1 VCREESLARQSEAD
15 QADIN
20 KILARFAK
28 SGIVPMQELPGEYVD
43 VSEVGD
49 YREAV
54 ERVARMDAYFS
65 QLPAEVRLKFEND
78 PAALLD
84 AVNDPARRSELE
96 SLGLVKPSEEV
107 AAAAAA
113 AAERKTETSKRKL
126 AREIEAEL
134 DAEARAADARRGTKG
149 PSGS

>member
-1 VCREESLARQSEAD
+1 MRREFSGGTVCREESLARQSEAD

-84 AVNDPARRSELE
+84 AVRWRPHSRPAIS
-96 SLGLVKPSEEV
+96 SS
-107 AAAAAA
+107 
-113 AAERKTETSKRKL
+113 RKWS
-126 AREIEAEL
+126 
-134 DAEARAADARRGTKG
+134 
-149 PSGS
+149 